1 VHCNV
6 VTLVGRVSQ
15 AGPELSYASSG
26 TPVCSLVVEVDEFGP
41 GDKIFTSWLPVRT
54 TGKHAEQTSVDLEPG
69 DIVMVS
75 GKLKYESSVDKQTQ
89 QKTSKLIISSWGIQQ
104 RQPAQDDSAS
114 GGSVSQK
121 KGQPRSFNLS
131 QLERRLP
138 LRQGVRAFRKSP
150 SVLGC
155 LKGSSAKTNGGIM
168 KLRKRR
174 PSVPSNVSD
183 PTPPRFWPGDP
194 IVAIDDGTPGRVEF
208 ARHDGTC
215 CIVWD
220 KSGKREWVHED
231 TIAWPASFQPTRRR

>member
-26 TPVCSLVVEVDEFGP
+26 TPVYSLVVEVDEFGP

-114 GGSVSQK
+114 GGSVSPPE
-121 KGQPRSFNLS
+121 GATEIVQP
-131 QLERRLP
+131 EP
-138 LRQGVRAFRKSP
+138 TGAAPAPK
-150 SVLGC
+150 
-155 LKGSSAKTNGGIM
+155 A
-168 KLRKRR
+168 RR
-174 PSVPSNVSD
+174 PRVPKIAQRPWVPQGLVS
-183 PTPPRFWPGDP
+183 
-194 IVAIDDGTPGRVEF
+194 EN
-208 ARHDGTC
+208 
-215 CIVWD
+215 
-220 KSGKREWVHED
+220 
-231 TIAWPASFQPTRRR
+231 

>member
-1 VHCNV
+1 M
-6 VTLVGRVSQ
+6 RAAWISRRSKK
-15 AGPELSYASSG
+15 PASSLFHPG
-26 TPVCSLVVEVDEFGP
+26 VFSRGNRLRTIRRQGGP
-41 GDKIFTSWLPVRT
+41 CPP
-54 TGKHAEQTSVDLEPG
+54 Q
-69 DIVMVS
+69 
-75 GKLKYESSVDKQTQ
+75 
-89 QKTSKLIISSWGIQQ
+89 
-104 RQPAQDDSAS
+104 
-114 GGSVSQK
+114 